1 MFKFT
6 DGQTFKLRKLV
17 TIPAK
22 TGSKNAKITIDVIDR
37 ELLPLQSSRK
47 EMKRIKANTDFD
59 NDVIH
64 IFGQD
69 INISFTS
76 SGYYFIPIRCT
87 NQTL

>member
-1 MFKFT
+1 M
-6 DGQTFKLRKLV
+6 
-17 TIPAK
+17 
-22 TGSKNAKITIDVIDR
+22 
-37 ELLPLQSSRK
+37 LLIGNYYPYNQVEK
-47 EMKRIKANTDFD
+47 KMKRIKANTDFD

-76 SGYYFIPIRCT
+76 SGYYFIQIRCT